1 MQLVALCYNVAI
13 LPYVAGQE
21 GNRPCVG
28 LGVTDDLNQQTT
40 HFRRGIS

>member
-28 LGVTDDLNQQTT
+28 MG
-40 HFRRGIS
+40 